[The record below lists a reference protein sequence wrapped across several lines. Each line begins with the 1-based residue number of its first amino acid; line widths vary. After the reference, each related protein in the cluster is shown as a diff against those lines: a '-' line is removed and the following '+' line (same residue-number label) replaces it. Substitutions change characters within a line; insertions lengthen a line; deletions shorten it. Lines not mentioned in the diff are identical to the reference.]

1 MRNID
6 INKLFIKNLWSVMLW
21 KKERLWFGANYKRY
35 SRFFM
40 IGINAIRFYGE
51 MAE

>member
-1 MRNID
+1 MEKRKILVWG
-6 INKLFIKNLWSVMLW
+6 KL
-21 KKERLWFGANYKRY
+21 KRY